1 MSDQLD
7 SNQSFE
13 DRTDE
18 IRSSVHALLQKLEI
32 DSREIPGIYQEN
44 NWGSLSNSVLYSALL
59 EMIDKSKIFTSD
71 QILQD
76 RNRVPQVPSSPPSTH
91 EDTEEVSETWIR
103 RRQPVITKDISWFI
117 DNGDS
122 EEIRMKAKEHRERIL
137 LDLYLEHIK
146 MTGETYFPEMHILL
160 KAEWDFSYRDE
171 G

>member
-1 MSDQLD
+1 MPDQLD
-7 SNQSFE
+7 SNKSFE

-18 IRSSVHALLQKLEI
+18 IRRSVNALLQKLEI
-32 DSREIPGIYQEN
+32 DSREILRIYQEN
-44 NWGSLSNSVLYSALL
+44 NWGSLSNAVLYSALL
-59 EMIDKSKIFTSD
+59 EMIERSEILTAD

-76 RNRVPQVPSSPPSTH
+76 RNRTPQIPSSPPSTH

-117 DNGDS
+117 DNGDT

-146 MTGETYFPEMHILL
+146 MTGETYFPEMHRLL